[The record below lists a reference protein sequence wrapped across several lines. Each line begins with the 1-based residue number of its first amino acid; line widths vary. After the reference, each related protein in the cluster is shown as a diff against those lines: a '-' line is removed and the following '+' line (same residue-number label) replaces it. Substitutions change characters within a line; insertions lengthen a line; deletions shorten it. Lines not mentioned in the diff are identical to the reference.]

1 MSDTK
6 INATTEGKRHLGA
19 VIGSND
25 FRTKHVN
32 EKVTDWFSQ
41 LRVLSEFS
49 KSQLLA
55 ACASFCFGKQNKL
68 SYFLRT
74 IPEMNDLMQP
84 VDKIVQN
91 LLLPAI
97 SGEKFFAKEREL
109 YLFLVRSE
117 GLGILF
123 SEKIC
128 DELENLLTITA
139 PYHHSRHK
147 PTLCRR
153 NKRNY
158 QIITQA

>member
-1 MSDTK
+1 MK
-6 INATTEGKRHLGA
+6 
-19 VIGSND
+19 
-25 FRTKHVN
+25 

-55 ACASFCFGKQNKL
+55 ACASFCFGKQNKF

-117 GLGILF
+117 GLGI
-123 SEKIC
+123 
-128 DELENLLTITA
+128 
-139 PYHHSRHK
+139 
-147 PTLCRR
+147 
-153 NKRNY
+153 
-158 QIITQA
+158 II